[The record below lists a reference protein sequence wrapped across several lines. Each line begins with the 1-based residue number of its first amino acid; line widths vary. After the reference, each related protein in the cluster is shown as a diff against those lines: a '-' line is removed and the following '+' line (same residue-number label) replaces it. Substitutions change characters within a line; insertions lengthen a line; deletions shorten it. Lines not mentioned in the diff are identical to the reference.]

1 MPALCSYLYSF
12 RVAQWLC
19 SENWKSSWTET
30 DICSLTSNRGLAT
43 HPRPLLPTHLFPFVS
58 QITLHLVSPWVVQKE
73 IFSRDFL
80 FIKLC
85 YCLATHH
92 RQECSCFSTH
102 RPACSLPVGTPSAP
116 GQQSYPPS
124 HVAIAHRST
133 SLAVHRCMWS
143 SCSALTCLPPSLD
156 WLQAQLVFSTQLQI
170 IHGWIV
176 HGPLAVSQ
184 DSVPTAFLVLS
195 SDESTN
201 PLLGTMREERGEPLM
216 KG

>member
-19 SENWKSSWTET
+19 SENESSSRTGT
-30 DICSLTSNRGLAT
+30 NICSSTNNRGQAM

-58 QITLHLVSPWVVQKE
+58 QITLGLLSPWGGQKE
-73 IFSRDFL
+73 IFSPDFL

-102 RPACSLPVGTPSAP
+102 KPACPLPMGTPSAP

-124 HVAIAHRST
+124 HVAIAHRNT

-143 SCSALTCLPPSLD
+143 SCSPLTCLPPSLV
-156 WLQAQLVFSTQLQI
+156 WIQAQLVLSTQLQI
-170 IHGWIV
+170 
-176 HGPLAVSQ
+176 
-184 DSVPTAFLVLS
+184 AFLFVCLFVIFCDDNNSWMNSSWSLGCEPGFCAHSILS
-195 SDESTN
+195 VV
-201 PLLGTMREERGEPLM
+201 
-216 KG
+216 